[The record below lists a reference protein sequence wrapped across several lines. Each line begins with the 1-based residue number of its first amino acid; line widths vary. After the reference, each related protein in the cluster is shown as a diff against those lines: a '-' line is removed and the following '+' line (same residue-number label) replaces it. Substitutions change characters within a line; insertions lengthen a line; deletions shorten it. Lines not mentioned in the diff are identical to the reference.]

1 MRYRRIAK
9 TDVDVSEVGF
19 GVWTVS
25 AGWWGDY
32 SDDEA
37 ASLLRRAL
45 DRGVTFFDTA
55 DTYGRG
61 RGETVLAHAFPGAE
75 RDRIVIGAKFGYD
88 WQSRDPKNA
97 GQREAPHRFDIPF
110 LEGQLDASLRRLGT
124 DRIDVFAMHNPR
136 MEHLQNDEVW
146 TWVEGLQRDG
156 KIRSASV
163 ALGPAIG
170 WEEEGHYAMRNLP
183 IQSVQ
188 MIYNALELDPGRA
201 LIRTAEE
208 TDVSL
213 LVRVPHSSGMLEGH
227 YTEDTVFPD
236 HDHRRHRPRS
246 WLIEGVRKVEQLR
259 FLEREN
265 HCTLGQAALQYV
277 LHSPTVVSA
286 LPNIYDADQVDEFA
300 AASDQAPITE
310 TQAAEIERLFE
321 SNYGLEATLAV
332 NVTSDQVKAR
342 EAARAGAQAGSNS

>member
-1 MRYRRIAK
+1 MRYRQIAN
-9 TDVDVSEVGF
+9 TDVQVSEVGF
-19 GVWTVS
+19 GVWTLA

-37 ASLLRRAL
+37 AALMQRAVE
-45 DRGVTFFDTA
+45 RGVTFFDTA

-61 RGETVLAHAFPGAE
+61 RGETILAHAFPGAK
-75 RDRIVIGAKFGYD
+75 RDEITIGAKFGYD

-97 GQREAPHRFDIPF
+97 GQREAPHRLDIPF
-110 LEGQLDASLRRLGT
+110 LEASLDASLRRLGT

-136 MEHLQNDEVW
+136 MAHLENDEVW
-146 TWVEGLQRDG
+146 TWVERIQREG
-156 KIRSASV
+156 KIRSAGV

-201 LIRTAEE
+201 LIKTAEE
-208 TDVSL
+208 TGVSL

-227 YTEDTVFPD
+227 YTVDTVFAE

-246 WLIEGVRKVEQLR
+246 WLVEGVTKVEQLR

-265 HCTLGQAALQYV
+265 NCTLGQAALQWV
-277 LHSPTVVSA
+277 LRSPSVVSA

-300 AASDQAPITE
+300 AAPDQLQITDA
-310 TQAAEIERLFE
+310 QAAKVERLFE
-321 SNYGLEATLAV
+321 TNYGLPVGEPANAT
-332 NVTSDQVKAR
+332 SEHVKA
-342 EAARAGAQAGSNS
+342 GTNS

>member
-1 MRYRRIAK
+1 MRQRRIAN
-9 TDVDVSEVGF
+9 TDVQVSEVGF
-19 GVWTVS
+19 GVWTLA

-32 SDDEA
+32 SDDDA
-37 ASLLRRAL
+37 AALVHRAL
-45 DRGVTFFDTA
+45 ERGVTFFDTA

-61 RGETVLAHAFPGAE
+61 RGETILAHAFPGAA
-75 RDRIVIGAKFGYD
+75 RDAITIGAKFGYD

-97 GQREAPHRFDIPF
+97 GQREAPHRLDIPF
-110 LEGQLDASLRRLGT
+110 LEASLDASLKRLGT
-124 DRIDVFAMHNPR
+124 DRIDVFALHNPR
-136 MEHLQNDEVW
+136 MAHLQNDEVW
-146 TWVEGLQRDG
+146 TWVERIQREG
-156 KIRSASV
+156 KIRSAGV

-170 WEEEGHYAMRNLP
+170 WEEEGHYAMRHLP

-201 LIRTAEE
+201 LISTAEE

-227 YTEDTVFPD
+227 YTEDTVFAE

-246 WLIEGVRKVEQLR
+246 WLVEGVRKVEQLR

-265 HCTLGQAALQYV
+265 NCTLGQAALQYV
-277 LHSPTVVSA
+277 LRSPSVVTA

-300 AASDQAPITE
+300 AAPDQAPISDA
-310 TQAAEIERLFE
+310 QAAEIERLFE
-321 SNYGLEATLAV
+321 HNYGMPVGAPANATSE
-332 NVTSDQVKAR
+332 TVKV
-342 EAARAGAQAGSNS
+342 GTDS

>member
-1 MRYRRIAK
+1 MRYRRIAG

-19 GVWTVS
+19 GVWTVA
-25 AGWWGDY
+25 AGWWGQY
-32 SDDEA
+32 TDDEA
-37 ASLLRRAL
+37 AALMHRAL
-45 DRGVTFFDTA
+45 ERGVTFFDTA
-55 DTYGRG
+55 DTYGQG

-88 WQSRDPKNA
+88 WQSRDASDA
-97 GQREAPHRFDIPF
+97 GHREAPHRFDIPF
-110 LEGQLDASLRRLGT
+110 LEASLDASLRRLGT
-124 DRIDVFAMHNPR
+124 DRIDVFQMHNPR
-136 MEHLQNDEVW
+136 MPHLLNDEVW
-146 TWVEGLQRDG
+146 TWVERVQREG
-156 KIRSASV
+156 KVLSTGV

-208 TDVSL
+208 TGVSL

-227 YTEDTVFPD
+227 YTEDTVFGE

-246 WLIEGVRKVEQLR
+246 WLIEGVQKVEQLR

-265 HCTLGQAALQYV
+265 RCTLGQAALQYV

-286 LPNIYDADQVDEFA
+286 LPNIYDAGQVDEFA
-300 AASDQAPITE
+300 AASDAAPITDA
-310 TQAAEIERLFE
+310 QAAEIERLFE
-321 SNYGLEATLAV
+321 TNYGLPVA
-332 NVTSDQVKAR
+332 DQV
-342 EAARAGAQAGSNS
+342 AAPTGATS

>member
-9 TDVDVSEVGF
+9 TEVEVSEVGF

-32 SDDEA
+32 SDDDA
-37 ASLLRRAL
+37 VALLRRAL

-55 DTYGRG
+55 DAYGRG
-61 RGETVLAHAFPGAE
+61 RGETVLAQAFPGAE
-75 RDRIVIGAKFGYD
+75 RDRITIGAKFGYD
-88 WQSRDPKNA
+88 WQSRDPKTS
-97 GQREAPHRFDIPF
+97 GQLESPHRFDIPF
-110 LEGQLDASLRRLGT
+110 LEASLDASLKRLGT

-136 MEHLQNDEVW
+136 MAHLQNDEVW
-146 TWVEGLQRDG
+146 TWVERLQREG
-156 KIRSASV
+156 KIRSAGV

-170 WEEEGHYAMRNLP
+170 WEDEGHYAMRNLP

-208 TDVSL
+208 TGVSL
-213 LVRVPHSSGMLEGH
+213 LVRVPHSSGMLEGR
-227 YTEDTVFPD
+227 YTEDTVFPE

-246 WLIEGVRKVEQLR
+246 WLLEGVHKVEQLR

-265 HCTLGQAALQYV
+265 GCTLGQAALQFV
-277 LHSPTVVSA
+277 LHSPTIVSA

-300 AASDQAPITE
+300 AAADQLPITDA
-310 TQAAEIERLFE
+310 QAAEIERLFE
-321 SNYGLEATLAV
+321 TNYGLEATPAV
-332 NVTSDQVKAR
+332 NVTSDHLKAR
-342 EAARAGAQAGSNS
+342 EETRTANR